1 MSSTATRTPAAWAR
15 RDLTARQA
23 ITAACVAMA
32 LVTALDLSDGRLG
45 FLFSLGFVLVVITAA
60 LSVDLDSLFQTGVLP
75 PALLIGTLGAVALF
89 WPAAIHV
96 HGLSTD
102 AGFVGRLIAGVID
115 RGATLIIGHGLAL
128 GIIGL
133 RIFAAP
139 DR

>member
-1 MSSTATRTPAAWAR
+1 MSSTATRTPAAFAR

-23 ITAACVAMA
+23 IYAACAAMA
-32 LVTALDLSDGRLG
+32 LITLLDRSDGRLG
-45 FLFSLGFVLVVITAA
+45 FLFSLGFVLVVITVAM
-60 LSVDLDSLFQTGVLP
+60 SVDLDSLFQAGVLP
-75 PALLIGTLGAVALF
+75 PALLIGTMAIVSMF
-89 WPAAIHV
+89 WPDAIQV
-96 HGLSTD
+96 HGLSAH

-133 RIFAAP
+133 RILTAP

>member
-32 LVTALDLSDGRLG
+32 VVTLLDRSDGRLD
-45 FLFSLGFVLVVITAA
+45 FLFSLGFVLIVVTVAM
-60 LSVDLDSLFQTGVLP
+60 SVDIDSLFPAGVLP
-75 PALLIGTLGAVALF
+75 PALLIGTMAVVSML
-89 WPAAIHV
+89 WPDAIQV
-96 HGLSTD
+96 RGLSAH
-102 AGFVGRLIAGVID
+102 AGFIGRIIAGVID

-128 GIIGL
+128 GIIAL
-133 RIFAAP
+133 RILTAP

>member
-23 ITAACVAMA
+23 INIACVAMA

-45 FLFSLGFVLVVITAA
+45 FLFSLGFVLVVITVAM
-60 LSVDLDSLFQTGVLP
+60 SVELDSLFQSGVLP
-75 PALLIGTLGAVALF
+75 PALLIGSLFVVALL

-96 HGLSTD
+96 HGLSAD
-102 AGFVGRLIAGVID
+102 AGLFGRLIAGVID
-115 RGATLIIGHGLAL
+115 RGATLIVGHGLVL
-128 GIIGL
+128 VIIGL
-133 RIFAAP
+133 RIFGAP